1 MPRITEITM
10 TQKVLLS
17 LCVCILGTFFGT
29 QLAEAALIVPYWK
42 GLSAAD
48 FFGFYRTYGGKLH
61 QFYSPLTIAATVLP
75 MATLG
80 FSVFK
85 KSKTDWYLWLMAAF
99 SVLFFST
106 FFVYFKEANLSFT
119 ERTITDQMLP
129 LELLRWE
136 KWHWTRVGFEGIAFI
151 CGLISLTKTK

>member
-1 MPRITEITM
+1 MV
-10 TQKVLLS
+10 QKILLS
-17 LCVCILGTFFGT
+17 LSICILGTFFGT

-42 GLSAAD
+42 NLSADD
-48 FFGFYRTYGGKLH
+48 FFIFYQTYGGKLH
-61 QFYSPLTIAATVLP
+61 QFYSPLTIVATILP
-75 MATLG
+75 ITTLG
-80 FSVFK
+80 FSLVK
-85 KSKTDWYLWLMAAF
+85 KLKTDRYLWLMTAF

-106 FFVYFKEANLSFT
+106 FFMYFKDANLSFT

-151 CGLISLTKTK
+151 CGLITLMKTK